1 MNFKIK
7 KLSYNKFLVTIVSEL
22 KTEHEISVNELFY
35 EKISKKKISKEK
47 LIDLSIQFLLE
58 KETNTSILKSFELS
72 IISNYFPDYECFIMK
87 KLLKN

>member
-35 EKISKKKISKEK
+35 EKISKKKF
-47 LIDLSIQFLLE
+47 QR
-58 KETNTSILKSFELS
+58 
-72 IISNYFPDYECFIMK
+72 
-87 KLLKN
+87 KN